1 MERNFKEQYL
11 VDAFY
16 VVELFLFLNIFEV
29 SFISLKMT
37 RFSPLLTRPHRLSMV
52 ALFKRIIV

>member
-52 ALFKRIIV
+52 ALFKCIIV